1 MKSNQIDFCKDIVT
15 ATVADELSHLDKKP
29 ATAALQ
35 EFMRT
40 KTYELLLDSDSML
53 FLESPTY
60 ILDMVAAE
68 RNNDWED
75 WLEV

>member
-1 MKSNQIDFCKDIVT
+1 MKVNQIDFCKDIVT
-15 ATVADELSHLDKKP
+15 AAVAGELARLNRKP
-29 ATAALQ
+29 PTATLQ

-53 FLESPTY
+53 FLESPAY